1 MEKLTEKKLPKFSR
15 YWFAFPSMALYK
27 INHKLF
33 SILLAIFELLI
44 IFIPCIILFYQQ
56 NEKNQY
62 TDSQIIL
69 TIATLF
75 YITNIIVWFL
85 IFRISRIKWNEQ
97 GINELIEKDKKERRK
112 YALLWIIIPIL
123 GTPIIMECIFILLF
137 FINIFIIGW
146 IGALFDL

>member
-1 MEKLTEKKLPKFSR
+1 MKMKKSNEKELPKFSR

-33 SILLAIFELLI
+33 SILLAIFGLLI

-56 NEKNQY
+56 WKSQY

-75 YITNIIVWFL
+75 YITNVIVWFL
-85 IFRISRIKWNEQ
+85 IFRIKGNEQ

-112 YALLWIIIPIL
+112 YALLWIIIPVL
-123 GTPIIMECIFILLF
+123 GTPIIMECIFILF
-137 FINIFIIGW
+137 YFIHIFIIGW